1 IDALAWSV
9 RYIRAQAVSST
20 NFRIVLRAPYCKTGA
35 PAPAPMEQIPLDFR
49 VGQEA
54 RAKAGKE
61 KPQLIWRRPDELGLV
76 RLWDQ
81 RMLRHESAACQE
93 PLASLLRPQHDRQVR
108 RYRYAMRARAE
119 AWGVQVLH
127 ARPQAER
134 AVHLVVESRAGECAV
149 MLLRRAIRWHVADD
163 AERRMDIG
171 LHARQRG
178 LGEGLGEEGGVIL
191 DSAEVALEI
200 VRRRKDVVALE
211 LQIRREVEGS
221 DRVGAS
227 HRLAAYAEAERL
239 GAHGEERRWGR
250 IGLRE
255 AWNCEQQ
262 KQQRQLSHYVIL
274 SDWNC
279 ESRSGSSMSFGSVN
293 VRKFRDSSWES
304 VRYIATAVLCSAAPS
319 LPSHLRLP
327 VSHRNV
333 R

>member
-119 AWGVQVLH
+119 A
-127 ARPQAER
+127 ER

-171 LHARQRG
+171 LHARQRR
-178 LGEGLGEEGGVIL
+178 LGEGLGEEGGVVL

-200 VRRRKDVVALE
+200 VRRREDVVALE

-250 IGLRE
+250 SWAGLRE

-274 SDWNC
+274 SD
-279 ESRSGSSMSFGSVN
+279 
-293 VRKFRDSSWES
+293 
-304 VRYIATAVLCSAAPS
+304 
-319 LPSHLRLP
+319 
-327 VSHRNV
+327 
-333 R
+333 